1 MDRLTKEKRSW
12 NMSRIRGE
20 NTKPELCVR
29 SMLHV
34 LGYRFRIN
42 GKVSKKY
49 SPKGVLPGKPDI
61 VLAKYKTVIFVHG
74 CFWHQHRGCK
84 NAAIPKTRT
93 EWWMNKLN
101 ANIQRDK
108 NNTRLLKSLGWKV
121 LIIYECET
129 EAKSKDKLIGK
140 LKKIQN
146 GNTNN

>member
-1 MDRLTKEKRSW
+1 
-12 NMSRIRGE
+12 
-20 NTKPELCVR
+20 
-29 SMLHV
+29 
-34 LGYRFRIN
+34 
-42 GKVSKKY
+42 
-49 SPKGVLPGKPDI
+49 
-61 VLAKYKTVIFVHG
+61 
-74 CFWHQHRGCK
+74 
-84 NAAIPKTRT
+84 
-93 EWWMNKLN
+93 MNKLN